1 MPVTGPS
8 LNDAA
13 RRGLLL
19 AAHNPVAERVV
30 SRWGMRL
37 GARRFV
43 AGTTLDDCLVVLAAL
58 NRMGL
63 RANTTILGEGT
74 ADRAGAEAVAA
85 EYVEVLGR
93 IAAAG
98 LDANVSC
105 KLTHLGLGID
115 PALAHRNVE
124 RVARAGAEVG
134 RLVRMDMEESGWV
147 DATLDIYRRLRAAD
161 LENVGVVLQAYL
173 QRTPED
179 LRQLLPLRPNLRLV
193 KGAYLESPAVAHA
206 RKTDVDH
213 AYLQL
218 MEQALRDAG
227 YTAIATHDERLIE
240 HAIAYTTQRRIPRER
255 FEFQM
260 LYGVRPGLQRALVG
274 RGYRVLVAAPFG
286 SHWYPYLMRRL
297 AERPANIGFFVRNLF
312 HT

>member
-1 MPVTGPS
+1 MPFTRPS
-8 LNDAA
+8 LNAAA

-43 AGTTLDDCLVVLAAL
+43 AGTTLEECLAVLAEL
-58 NRMGL
+58 NGLGL

-74 ADRAGAEAVAA
+74 ADRASAEAVAA
-85 EYVEVLGR
+85 EYATVLQR

-98 LDANVSC
+98 LEANVSL
-105 KLTHLGLGID
+105 KLTHLGLGLD
-115 PALAHRNVE
+115 PELAHRNVE
-124 RVARAGAEVG
+124 QVARAGAAVG
-134 RLVRMDMEESGWV
+134 RLVRMDMEESWWV

-161 LENVGVVLQAYL
+161 LANVGVVLQAYL
-173 QRTPED
+173 RRTPAD
-179 LRQLLPLRPNLRLV
+179 LAQLLPLRPNLRLV

-206 RKTDVDH
+206 RKADVDQ

-218 MEQALRDAG
+218 MERALREAG

-240 HAIAYTTQRRIPRER
+240 HAVAYTAERGIPRDR

-260 LYGVRPGLQRALVG
+260 LYGVRPGLQRALAG
-274 RGYRVLVAAPFG
+274 RGYRVLVATPFG
-286 SHWYPYLMRRL
+286 PQWYPYLMRRL
-297 AERPANIGFFVRNLF
+297 AERPANVGFFVRNLF
-312 HT
+312 HA